1 RCLAKDGCPPRRILV
16 AVLAGLGGQTIVR
29 ANLSVATGRAA
40 KRLSTPRGRAGG
52 LCLPDVRRLIM
63 SAHDISGGELPSGRF
78 LTSPSG
84 LVLIGFLAIAGA
96 YLWMEHR
103 AHLLGVLV
111 WLPLLLCPLMHFF
124 TAAILAMALRPVE
137 TAGERRTELWPVDPG
152 HH

>member
-1 RCLAKDGCPPRRILV
+1 
-16 AVLAGLGGQTIVR
+16 
-29 ANLSVATGRAA
+29 
-40 KRLSTPRGRAGG
+40 
-52 LCLPDVRRLIM
+52 M
-63 SAHDISGGELPSGRF
+63 SAHDHTRGNESPSGRF

-124 TAAILAMALRPVE
+124 MHHSH
-137 TAGERRTELWPVDPG
+137 GG
-152 HH
+152 HSGHDTSSGGDSE